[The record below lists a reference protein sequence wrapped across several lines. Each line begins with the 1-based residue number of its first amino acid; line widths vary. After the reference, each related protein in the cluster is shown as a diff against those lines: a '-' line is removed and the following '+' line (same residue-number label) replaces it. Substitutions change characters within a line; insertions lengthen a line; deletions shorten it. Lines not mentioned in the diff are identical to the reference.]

1 MFNKKKCK
9 NCDSKIDSNYN
20 FCPYCGFSFKKSKK
34 DLGML
39 GENDFTG
46 FNNMQM
52 PMGLGG
58 LFNSLVKDLSKQFS
72 ELERN
77 SNDFDSN
84 KIKKNGVSINISTS
98 GNTPPR
104 INIQKFGGGAPS
116 KKKIVKEIKG
126 KNFELSEDKIKKL
139 MKNSRYEPKTEV
151 KRLSN
156 SVVYEMKMPDIE
168 SVDNIAVT
176 KLENSIEIKAL
187 SSKKVYS
194 KILPV
199 NFPIKNYWLDKD
211 VFFLEL
217 MN

>member
-46 FNNMQM
+46 FENMQM

-58 LFNSLVKDLSKQFS
+58 LFNSLVKDLSKQFN
-72 ELERN
+72 ELEKN
-77 SNDFDSN
+77 SQDFDSN

-98 GNTPPR
+98 GNTSPR
-104 INIQKFGGGAPS
+104 INIQRFGEGAP
-116 KKKIVKEIKG
+116 KKKIIQEVKG
-126 KNFELSEDKIKKL
+126 KQFKLSEEKIKEL
-139 MKNSRYEPKTEV
+139 MKNSRVEPKTEV

-156 SVVYEMKMPDIE
+156 SVVYEMKMPDVG
-168 SVDNIAVT
+168 SVDNVAIT

-187 SSKKVYS
+187 GLKKVYS

-199 NFPIKNYWLDKD
+199 NFPIRNYWLEKS

-217 MN
+217 AN